1 MTEQEGPTIS
11 EAIKQVGDALAEPSG
26 ESKRPAEEIAPPST
40 EDFQEA
46 LAKAQAAVKGAGKKD
61 EAKKDEKEK
70 KAPEDRTKE
79 GQIEDAFKGFAE
91 GIAVGRKEKI
101 EEYKARIAAAEKGE
115 PLEEGDVQY
124 LEGLRRDLKKF
135 EAEPDEEKDEKP
147 PEPAKIEEAVAEP
160 SKRELTPEQEKALEF
175 NLKHKRRLE
184 KKFAQEA
191 ARAENERRGWA
202 HSLPKEG
209 QQSYLN
215 ECLRAVGFTDEQ
227 IETMSSTTERYAAA
241 CKHLLGKTD
250 EELEAVGLSKEN
262 IPAPEETVNPELL
275 TQEWQDEQW
284 LLDKI
289 ARENAKDAP
298 DWGGKPNALMRF
310 LEAKG
315 MKQNQIAKMSNAKC
329 YDEATRIL
337 NEENPDLNLE
347 RKKAV
352 RGETKREKEL
362 RERLETLE
370 KRGEER
376 DEKIAQLEERLTAFQ
391 EENER
396 LKKDV
401 VLLLK
406 ALEGGELSDEE
417 KTRLAELKGEK
428 KEEKKEKEKEGKVEI
443 EEADAE
449 TAKKT
454 EEEEKKGFCQKA
466 CDFFKDW
473 WKGVSPQGRNKWCW
487 SFGAAIGALE
497 QLGLKPLLTPI
508 LGPAS
513 GLAVSAV
520 NTLAIQGV
528 NYRLQKGIT
537 EAKAS
542 GDAERLTRLEKR
554 YSRCAD
560 VMAGIAAGQ
569 LGGLIGGAVYD
580 KFITPK
586 LPVPA
591 MAAVPK
597 PPVEGV
603 VPVPAPEAAIPPVT
617 ALPVEKAM
625 EYIVKSGDTVSE
637 IIAKKGF
644 DPYGEKLTE
653 VVINNAELFSSK
665 GPEYAAAVVKV
676 QANSDWI
683 ARGGGNEVWQTLMK
697 AARLINPGDLLKI

>member
-1 MTEQEGPTIS
+1 MTEQEGPTI
-11 EAIKQVGDALAEPSG
+11 EEGMRAVEGALAEPPEKSP
-26 ESKRPAEEIAPPST
+26 EPVEKAASPPI
-40 EDFQEA
+40 EDFKEA
-46 LAKAQAAVKGAGKKD
+46 LAKAQAAVSGKELD
-61 EAKKDEKEK
+61 ERDDEVEEK
-70 KAPEDRTKE
+70 KKSAPVIPPVEST
-79 GQIEDAFKGFAE
+79 
-91 GIAVGRKEKI
+91 
-101 EEYKARIAAAEKGE
+101 
-115 PLEEGDVQY
+115 
-124 LEGLRRDLKKF
+124 
-135 EAEPDEEKDEKP
+135 KP
-147 PEPAKIEEAVAEP
+147 PEPAETEEAVVEP
-160 SKRELTPEQEKALEF
+160 PKRELTPEQEKALEF
-175 NLKHKRRLE
+175 NLKHKRQLE

-202 HSLPKEG
+202 HVLPKEG
-209 QQSYLN
+209 QESSLN
-215 ECLRAVGFTDEQ
+215 ECLKALGYTDEQ
-227 IETMSSTTERYAAA
+227 IKAMGSTAERYAAVG
-241 CKHLLGKTD
+241 KHLLGKTD

-262 IPAPEETVNPELL
+262 IPAPEEAVNPGLL
-275 TQEWQDEQW
+275 TQEWQDEQSVIKRI
-284 LLDKI
+284 LD
-289 ARENAKDAP
+289 ENAKKTP
-298 DWGGKPNALMRF
+298 SWSGKPHYLQRF
-310 LEAKG
+310 LEAKLEEKG
-315 MKQNQIAKMSNAKC
+315 VKPNQAAREVAQWSNSKC
-329 YDEATRIL
+329 YDEAIRIL

-347 RKKAV
+347 RKKAA
-352 RGETKREKEL
+352 RGETKREKDL

-376 DEKIAQLEERLTAFQ
+376 DEKIAQLEERLTALQ
-391 EENER
+391 EENGR

-406 ALEGGELSDEE
+406 ALEGEELSDEE

-428 KEEKKEKEKEGKVEI
+428 KEEKKEEEEEGKVEI

-454 EEEEKKGFCQKA
+454 EEEEKKKGFCQKA
-466 CDFFKDW
+466 CDFFKNW

-487 SFGAAIGALE
+487 GFGAAIGALE

-542 GDAERLTRLEKR
+542 GNAERLTKLEKR
-554 YSRCAD
+554 YSKCAD

-569 LGGLIGGAVYD
+569 LGGLIGGALYD

-586 LPVPA
+586 FPAPA

-597 PPVEGV
+597 PPVEGA
-603 VPVPAPEAAIPPVT
+603 VPVPAPEAVIPPVT
-617 ALPVEKAM
+617 ALPAEKAM

-665 GPEYAAAVVKV
+665 GPEYAAAVAKV
-676 QANSDWI
+676 QVNSDWI
-683 ARGGGNEVWQTLMK
+683 ARGGGNKVWQTLMK